1 MNPLS
6 TTALLLLAA
15 LIASPTRAT
24 DSFEAIDMTQ
34 LRARAQ
40 AQRAAVEVAPAAAP
54 APAESY
60 QSGSVDMGPFLQRL
74 EDLGFR
80 TGVIRVL
87 LGNISVSFGAPSS
100 SSNAEWKFFR
110 KVLVLPDALKQPGTS
125 AIRYDLACNEISTV
139 IHEMT
144 HAAKSV
150 LASET
155 APPGSPNFEH
165 YDAVHAVWGDLRSS
179 AFFYRY
185 GWFKADE
192 VSGYFMGAAIS
203 EVLDAVDDIVLY
215 NTTRPAPAGADLNT
229 LGSTLIWP
237 SPEEAKDPYSKA
249 LVEKLH
255 NPFGTIDVTD
265 TAMFQGDLIG
275 WVERPMTKTQMYK
288 HILGLSP
295 PKDRVELL
303 KRLNA
308 SDNEWIRG
316 VKRRTLETRRRLASP
331 R

>member
-15 LIASPTRAT
+15 CLAGPTHAA

-34 LRARAQ
+34 LRERAK
-40 AQRAAVEVAPAAAP
+40 AQRAAVQAPPAAAP
-54 APAESY
+54 AQVYE
-60 QSGSVDMGPFLQRL
+60 SGSADMGPFLQRL

-87 LGNISVSFGAPSS
+87 LGKISVSFGAPSS
-100 SSNAEWKFFR
+100 SANAEWKFIR
-110 KVLVLPDALKQPGTS
+110 GVLVLPDALKQPGS
-125 AIRYDLACNEISTV
+125 SSIRYDLAPNEISTV

-155 APPGSPNFEH
+155 APRGSPNFEH

-192 VSGYFMGAAIS
+192 VSGYFMGAAMS
-203 EVLDAVDDIVLY
+203 EVFDAVGDIVLY
-215 NTTRPAPAGADLNT
+215 NTTRPAPAGAELDT

-237 SPEEAKDPYSKA
+237 SAEDAKDPYAKGLA
-249 LVEKLH
+249 DKFKH
-255 NPFGTIDVTD
+255 PFGANDVSD
-265 TAMFQGDLIG
+265 TAMFEGALIG
-275 WVERPMTKTQMYK
+275 WEERPMTKTQMYK
-288 HILGLSP
+288 NILGLSP
-295 PKDRVELL
+295 PKDRAELL

-308 SDNEWIRG
+308 SDSEWIRD
-316 VKRRTLETRRRLASP
+316 VKRRTLETRRRLARPRSP
-331 R
+331 